1 MAAPINKG
9 TALLIGIGLYT
20 YTGYLVQ
27 DVTIKVT
34 GEERKVKG
42 EDGATAAVI
51 LTDLGTSIELNLV
64 ALSATTP
71 TTLAKGDSITINSVV
86 YRITDVDVKRVRGE
100 ECNVRISAEKEAS
113 MTYT

>member
-1 MAAPINKG
+1 MAAPIVKG
-9 TALLIGIGLYT
+9 TALLVGIGAYT

-27 DVTIKVT
+27 DVGFKVT

-42 EDGATAAVI
+42 EDGATASVI
-51 LTDLGTSIELNLV
+51 LTDLGVAIELNMV

-71 TTLAKGDSITINSVV
+71 TTLAKGDIITVNSVK
-86 YRITDVDVKRVRGE
+86 YRVIDVDVKFVRGE